1 MKEAPDWGGL
11 SAGFAPDSRYGWAL
25 RNWGEELPMRAFT
38 YVAIALI
45 AAAMSVPPIG
55 AAFAQAG
62 STGGT
67 VGNQDKSIS
76 GGEGE
81 IRHHAVRKP
90 PRRREPAATLG
101 SFDGNWAGISVGTC
115 IGQFGWKLQV
125 STGVIS
131 GNGTTGQIVRS
142 GATNGDMVV
151 MGKHFLFKGVTR
163 TSGKASGTWTSSPN
177 CSGSWTAIR
186 S

>member
-1 MKEAPDWGGL
+1 
-11 SAGFAPDSRYGWAL
+11 
-25 RNWGEELPMRAFT
+25 MRAFT

-45 AAAMSVPPIG
+45 AAAMSVPSIG

-67 VGNQDKSIS
+67 VGNHDKSIS
-76 GGEGE
+76 GGVEE
-81 IRHHAVRKP
+81 TRHRAVRKLP
-90 PRRREPAATLG
+90 PRRERAAALG
-101 SFDGNWAGISVGTC
+101 SYDGSWAGVSVGSC

-125 STGVIS
+125 ANGVIS
-131 GNGTTGQIVRS
+131 GNGTTGQIARG
-142 GATNGDMVV
+142 GATHGDMVV
-151 MGKHFLFKGVTR
+151 MGTHFLFKGMTR
-163 TSGKASGTWTSSPN
+163 TSGKASGTWTSSPK